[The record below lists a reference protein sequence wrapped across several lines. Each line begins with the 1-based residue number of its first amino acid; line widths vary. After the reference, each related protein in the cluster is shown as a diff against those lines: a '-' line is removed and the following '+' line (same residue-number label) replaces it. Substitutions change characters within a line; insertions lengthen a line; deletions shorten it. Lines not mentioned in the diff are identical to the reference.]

1 MNKINKIITNILM
14 VICILGIIISGYNII
29 IWYKDS
35 RSTKKITEKYEK
47 PVIVKDDEKVEIIE
61 QQEEVDTADPYW
73 DYIKMNLIDADFNE
87 LKRINSDIV
96 GWIQVNGTNIN
107 YPFVQTDNNKYYL
120 EHSITKEKNGAGWIF
135 LDYRNN
141 IEALNKNTILYGHNR
156 MEKIM
161 FGTLSNLLTN
171 GWLEDQ
177 NNYIIKMSTEK
188 ENTLWQIF
196 SVYNVKA
203 TDDYLKT
210 NFSSDEEYQ
219 QFLSMILTRSQY
231 NFNTNVSKDDVI
243 ITLSTCHNLDSRTVV
258 HAKLIKRQKK

>member
-1 MNKINKIITNILM
+1 
-14 VICILGIIISGYNII
+14 
-29 IWYKDS
+29 
-35 RSTKKITEKYEK
+35 
-47 PVIVKDDEKVEIIE
+47 
-61 QQEEVDTADPYW
+61 
-73 DYIKMNLIDADFNE
+73 
-87 LKRINSDIV
+87 
-96 GWIQVNGTNIN
+96 
-107 YPFVQTDNNKYYL
+107 
-120 EHSITKEKNGAGWIF
+120 
-135 LDYRNN
+135 
-141 IEALNKNTILYGHNR
+141 

-196 SVYNVKA
+196 SVYNIKA

-219 QFLSMILTRSQY
+219 QFLSMVLTRSQY